1 MKMKDYR
8 RGATRRSRGTASAG
22 FSGWTGLGLGLAIGL
37 AIAAGVWRYKT
48 HQPVDPTPAKQKKLE
63 PASARD
69 EGADKDAASSNGTGT
84 SYAFPEMLKHQE
96 VVIPEKEKDLHH
108 DVHAAPVTRP
118 GTYYLQAGSFR
129 NEADA
134 DRVRAKLALT
144 GIESKVQ
151 KVSVDTDTF
160 YRVRMGPF
168 SQLDALNR
176 VRTRLKQADIDAIL
190 ISVGGD

>member
-1 MKMKDYR
+1 MKDYR
-8 RGATRRSRGTASAG
+8 RGAPRRPRGGSGAG
-22 FSGWTGLGLGLAIGL
+22 FSGWTGLAIGLAIGL
-37 AIAAGVWRYKT
+37 AVAAAVWQHKPR
-48 HQPVDPTPAKQKKLE
+48 QPTDPAPAKAKKRE

-69 EGADKDAASSNGTGT
+69 EAADKDPTTDSGTVY
-84 SYAFPEMLKHQE
+84 SFPDMLKRQE
-96 VVIPEKEKDLHH
+96 IVIPEKEKDLHH

-144 GIESKVQ
+144 GVESKVQ
-151 KVSVDTDTF
+151 KVTVDTETWH
-160 YRVRMGPF
+160 RVRMGPY
-168 SQLDALNR
+168 SDLDALNR
-176 VRTRLKQADIDAIL
+176 VRTRLKQADVDAIL